1 MDHSGPH
8 ETAFSLVLEHL
19 HVLSELTQANNQR
32 STHVSKH
39 FQDQVPN
46 DSSAPISLPQVVS
59 LNSFHLLMCVREER
73 QGGITFPFLI
83 TLLLLTSWNKF
94 LLSEEQS

>member
-1 MDHSGPH
+1 M
-8 ETAFSLVLEHL
+8 
-19 HVLSELTQANNQR
+19 LSELTQANNQR
-32 STHVSKH
+32 PTDGSKH
-39 FQDQVPN
+39 FQDQVPT

-59 LNSFHLLMCVREER
+59 LNSFHLPTCVREER
-73 QGGITFPFLI
+73 QGGITFPLLI